1 MKLKSFKKTAFIDLA
16 IEPWRGWGNYAKQ
29 LCIAL
34 ISKEWAFPIT
44 PYEASIFDPCSYEW
58 NLMLAAINQKSKDLI
73 KVSKGQPENQFDY
86 GFYGFGNSNTY
97 DENEFSLLKGEKK
110 IAIIFF
116 EHSSLKESYINFL
129 KQFDLVVTGSTWNRS
144 VLAKQGVTNVVKI
157 IQGVDITYFNQIY
170 PQNLLGSRF
179 IIYSGGK
186 LELRKGQDILL
197 KAFKEFLVV
206 CPNSLLICTWSNDSN
221 SFRDIER
228 SPYTKGVPK
237 SGSPEDIFD
246 WITEQGISGDNI
258 LVPGTLNTIQISNL
272 MKSADISIFPNRCE
286 GGTNLVA
293 MESLCCGIPTALSS
307 NSGHLDLLSLG
318 LPGIIPLPCTQTNI
332 KSLHQSNLFNQW
344 QEVSPNDLLKLM
356 LKAYKEEGMLGQYKQ
371 KMNNKMI
378 SSLSWKDSFEKL
390 LGEIE
395 LIDNS

>member
-1 MKLKSFKKTAFIDLA
+1 
-16 IEPWRGWGNYAKQ
+16 
-29 LCIAL
+29 
-34 ISKEWAFPIT
+34 
-44 PYEASIFDPCSYEW
+44 
-58 NLMLAAINQKSKDLI
+58 
-73 KVSKGQPENQFDY
+73 
-86 GFYGFGNSNTY
+86 
-97 DENEFSLLKGEKK
+97 
-110 IAIIFF
+110 
-116 EHSSLKESYINFL
+116 
-129 KQFDLVVTGSTWNRS
+129 
-144 VLAKQGVTNVVKI
+144 
-157 IQGVDITYFNQIY
+157 
-170 PQNLLGSRF
+170 
-179 IIYSGGK
+179 
-186 LELRKGQDILL
+186 
-197 KAFKEFLVV
+197 
-206 CPNSLLICTWSNDSN
+206 
-221 SFRDIER
+221 
-228 SPYTKGVPK
+228 
-237 SGSPEDIFD
+237 
-246 WITEQGISGDNI
+246 
-258 LVPGTLNTIQISNL
+258 